1 MVFRLPDGGPVRVRT
16 SNTALDT
23 PTPAELEEG
32 ELALNAADGTLYFQ
46 TSSGG
51 ISTAGTPD
59 APSDG
64 GTYARKDG
72 DWIDIEEAANLQV
85 RRGTAS
91 EVASITP
98 LEGEPVWNTTND
110 VLAVGDGSTA
120 GGIQV
125 GHKLLDA
132 YGGGL
137 TLSVLSAEYDFPQ
150 VQYSSPVDGEIGLTI
165 PANSLVLGSAYRLG
179 SAGLEDDGVQPDG
192 FALGWSGDTDALFSG
207 QTASANA
214 SGVQMLA
221 APIWLTSSKAVSL
234 EPPGA
239 SAGSLTGVIRLSVYI
254 YSLVPSGTFTA

>member
-32 ELALNAADGTLYFQ
+32 ELALNAADGALYFQ

-51 ISTAGTPD
+51 IGTAGTPD

-64 GTYARKDG
+64 GTYARNDG
-72 DWIDIEEAANLQV
+72 NWIDIEEAANLQV
-85 RRGTAS
+85 RRGTAA

-120 GGIQV
+120 GGVQV

-137 TLSVLSAEYDFPQ
+137 TLSVLSAQRSFLQ
-150 VQYSSPVDGEIGLTI
+150 VQYSGPNDGEIGLTI

-179 SAGLEDDGVQPDG
+179 NNGLDDSGQLIG

-207 QTASANA
+207 QTASVNA

-221 APIWLTSSKAVSL
+221 TPIWLTSPKAVSL

-239 SAGSLTGVIRLSVYI
+239 SAGSLTGAIRLSVYI
-254 YSLVPSGTFTA
+254 YSLVPSGTFTG

>member
-1 MVFRLPDGGPVRVRT
+1 MSEVNVSIVDGIEE
-16 SNTALDT
+16 A
-23 PTPAELEEG
+23 PA
-32 ELALNAADGTLYFQ
+32 
-46 TSSGG
+46 
-51 ISTAGTPD
+51 
-59 APSDG
+59 DG
-64 GTYARKDG
+64 GTYARRDQR
-72 DWIDIEEAANLQV
+72 WIDIEEAANLQV
-85 RRGTAS
+85 RRGTAA
-91 EVASITP
+91 EIAAITP

-110 VLAVGDGSTA
+110 VLSVGDGSTA

-125 GHKLLDA
+125 GNKLLDA

-137 TLSVLSAEYDFPQ
+137 TLSVLSAEYYFQQ
-150 VQYSSPVDGEIGLTI
+150 VQYSSPGDSEIGLTI

-179 SAGLEDDGVQPDG
+179 SGGLDDDGVQLDG

-207 QTASANA
+207 QTASVNA

-239 SAGSLTGVIRLSVYI
+239 SAGNLSGVIRLSVYI